1 MDDFRNKVIEE
12 LNKEV
17 KTNNCKVELEYYDYF
32 VDSLG
37 NYYINTKFSGALRRI
52 QERVCKAFDFIS
64 KPKIMRASELVL
76 RSLEINAGPKLT
88 FPEEIEFL
96 TRLEEIK
103 ESMPKRIEKLHI
115 EVTIK

>member
-1 MDDFRNKVIEE
+1 MDDFINKVIEE

-17 KTNNCKVELEYYDYF
+17 KTNNCKVEIEYYDYF
-32 VDSLG
+32 VDDLG
-37 NYYINTKFSGALRRI
+37 NYYINTKFSGGLRRI
-52 QERVCKAFDFIS
+52 QERVCKAFDSIS
-64 KPKIMRASELVL
+64 KLKIMRASELVL
-76 RSLEINAGPKLT
+76 RSLKINAGPKLT
-88 FPEEIEFL
+88 FPEEIELL

>member
-1 MDDFRNKVIEE
+1 MDDFKNKVIEE

-17 KTNNCKVELEYYDYF
+17 KTSNCKVELEYYDYF
-32 VDSLG
+32 VDDLG

-88 FPEEIEFL
+88 FPEEIELL